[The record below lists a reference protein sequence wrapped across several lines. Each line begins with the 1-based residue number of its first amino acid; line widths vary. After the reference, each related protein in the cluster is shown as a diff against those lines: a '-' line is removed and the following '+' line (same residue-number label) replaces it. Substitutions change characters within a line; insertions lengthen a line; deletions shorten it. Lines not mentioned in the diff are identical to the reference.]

1 MLRRYQWES
10 LLLLNLGAIHTRSNC
25 LCWKAQ
31 EKFQVESRFCKTIGC
46 SYVTLLTK
54 YLAKKTMFKVSNRNT
69 RKRCLLITKLT
80 LKISDW
86 RHQTISYL
94 LEVTAQNHFLD
105 SFSQNIYQFA
115 IKSLLS
121 VLLSSSTARNFNN
134 SRPIYVILW
143 EMRNHYRNI
152 WFMKNSKCQHFLFL
166 KNSPKNG
173 QIFQLFTLYSK
184 GRHFSI
190 TKLDIL
196 IFCNV
201 LHLEMDFWN
210 LSLKRIASS

>member
-1 MLRRYQWES
+1 
-10 LLLLNLGAIHTRSNC
+10 
-25 LCWKAQ
+25 
-31 EKFQVESRFCKTIGC
+31 
-46 SYVTLLTK
+46 
-54 YLAKKTMFKVSNRNT
+54 MFNACNRNT
-69 RKRCLLITKLT
+69 RKRCLLISKIT
-80 LKISDW
+80 LKTSE
-86 RHQTISYL
+86 RCRLTTSYL
-94 LEVTAQNHFLD
+94 PEVTVQNHILD
-105 SFSQNIYQFA
+105 SLQCQFA
-115 IKSLLS
+115 IKSLFP

-196 IFCNV
+196 IFCNI
-201 LHLEMDFWN
+201 LHLEIGFWN
-210 LSLKRIASS
+210 LSWKRIVSS